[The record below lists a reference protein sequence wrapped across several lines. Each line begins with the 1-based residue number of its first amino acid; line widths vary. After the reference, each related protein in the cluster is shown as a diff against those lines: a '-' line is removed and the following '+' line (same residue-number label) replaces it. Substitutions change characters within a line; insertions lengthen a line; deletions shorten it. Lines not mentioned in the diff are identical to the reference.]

1 MNRNTAIVS
10 LGKNGSSLAAK
21 LHDKLDGS
29 RLYLPE
35 RFCLNGDGLPFTS
48 VKDLLPGLF
57 AANDA
62 LVLFM
67 PAGSAVRLLA
77 PLLKDKYHDPAVV
90 IVDEAGK
97 FAVSLLSGHA
107 GGANVLAL
115 QVASALG
122 AQPVITSA
130 AESLETL
137 AVDLLGRQFGWQIE
151 DRSTIT
157 RVSAAIIDGEPV
169 AIFQEAGE
177 DVRRAGQPLSRNISV
192 YPSLDMLKS
201 SGCTAAVVITDR
213 IFNLEGL
220 PTATVL
226 IRPRSLVVGI
236 GFHHGLSAGELETAL
251 LGTIERHHLS
261 PPSMRLLATID
272 SRRDEN
278 GLLDLAKRRRLPV
291 QFFPTERLRS
301 FTAPNPSATVARYVG
316 AYGVCEP
323 AAMLASNGGPLVVEK
338 QKLGKVAIA
347 IARYN
352 FDVEQSPQ

>member
-1 MNRNTAIVS
+1 MAATTAIIA
-10 LGKNGSSLAAK
+10 LGKHGAALARK
-21 LHDKLDGS
+21 LHSAMPAS

-35 RFCLNGDGLPFTS
+35 RFCLNGAGLPFTS

-57 AANDA
+57 AASDA

-67 PAGSAVRLLA
+67 PAGAAVRLLA
-77 PLLKDKYHDPAVV
+77 PLLKDKYRDPAVI

-107 GGANVLAL
+107 GGANDLAL
-115 QVASALG
+115 RVASALG

-130 AESLETL
+130 AESLQTL
-137 AVDLLGRQFGWQIE
+137 AVDLLGQRFGWQIE
-151 DRSTIT
+151 DRSAIT
-157 RVSAAIIDGEPV
+157 RVSSAIIDGERV
-169 AIFQEAGE
+169 GLFQEAGE
-177 DVRRAGQPLSRNISV
+177 DLRQAGQPLSQNISV

-220 PTATVL
+220 PAATVI
-226 IRPRSLVVGI
+226 IRPKSLVAGI
-236 GFHHGLSAGELETAL
+236 GFHRGLSASELEAAL
-251 LGTIERHHLS
+251 LGALEKSHLS
-261 PPSMRLLATID
+261 PLSLRILATID
-272 SRRDEN
+272 SRREET

-291 QFFPTERLRS
+291 QFFPAERLRS

-316 AYGVCEP
+316 VDGVCEP
-323 AAMLASNGGPLVVEK
+323 SALLASNGRTLLLEK
-338 QKLGKVAIA
+338 QKLGKVAVA

-352 FDVEQSPQ
+352 FVTEQSPL